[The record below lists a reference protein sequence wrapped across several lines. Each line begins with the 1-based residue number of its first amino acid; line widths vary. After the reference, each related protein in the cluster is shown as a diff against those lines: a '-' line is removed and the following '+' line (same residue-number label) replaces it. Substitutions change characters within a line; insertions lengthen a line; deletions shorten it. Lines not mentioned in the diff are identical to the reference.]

1 MKKITP
7 ATKNTTNL
15 CLELIRFGVSSNLI
29 FLDREYYK
37 YRGGKK
43 EEQGLAMGGYESVF
57 LAELVASKL
66 FDNAKQ
72 LYN

>member
-1 MKKITP
+1 M
-7 ATKNTTNL
+7 
-15 CLELIRFGVSSNLI
+15 I
-29 FLDREYYK
+29 FLDRDYYK